1 MKIVTWI
8 SAALFLTGTVLSLRA
23 ATQGLLPAVVAT
35 ALEFGGAKL
44 RTALGR
50 YR

>member
-8 SAALFLTGTVLSLRA
+8 SAALFLTGTALSLRA

-35 ALEFGGAKL
+35 ALEFGAVKVRNAL
-44 RTALGR
+44 RR